1 MPTET
6 STATIAPQKNSQSA
20 GGVNL
25 AYILSA
31 NFSGSTLLAMLLG
44 AQAEAFT
51 MGEMRVPALQN
62 PDTYRCSCGE
72 LIRKCGFWS
81 EVSQRMEKKGI
92 AGFTIINPGLSIHDT
107 DSRYVTRVLNAMP
120 RGPVLEG
127 VRSVA
132 LSLSPT
138 WSTHLREVHA
148 RNTALAEVFQEMSG
162 AKVVVDS
169 SKLALHLKFLLK
181 SDRLKI
187 KALNLIRDGRAVVT
201 SMLGHGFQRAS
212 RAETIAGAAMEWKRT
227 NEASEC
233 ILDTMPAS
241 QSMNIQYEEL
251 CRQPEATLRS
261 ISKFLGMDTQQINL
275 DFRSKTQHVLGNDMR
290 LKSGSDI
297 RLDERWRTTLTP
309 EDLAVFDEV
318 AGEMNRKYGYT

>member
-1 MPTET
+1 M
-6 STATIAPQKNSQSA
+6 
-20 GGVNL
+20 VDL

-44 AQAEAFT
+44 SQADAFT

-72 LIRKCGFWS
+72 LIKQCGFWN
-81 EVSQRMEKKGI
+81 EVSQRMAQKGI
-92 AGFTIINPGLSIHDT
+92 AGFDITHPNLSIHDVE
-107 DSRYVTRVLNAMP
+107 SPYVTRLLNAMP

-132 LSLSPT
+132 LSISPA
-138 WSTHLREVHA
+138 WATHLRDVHA
-148 RNTALAEVFQEMSG
+148 RNTALAEVFQDMSG
-162 AKVVVDS
+162 ARVVVDS

-201 SMLGHGFQRAS
+201 SMLGHGFQRAT

-227 NEASEC
+227 NEASQR

-241 QSMNIQYEEL
+241 QSMTFLYEEL
-251 CRQPEATLRS
+251 CRQPEGTLRK
-261 ISKFLGMDTQQINL
+261 ICNFLGMDTQHINL
-275 DFRSKTQHVLGNDMR
+275 DFRSKAQHVLGNDMR

-297 RLDERWRTTLTP
+297 RLDERWRTTLTK
-309 EDLAVFDEV
+309 EDLAVFDQV
-318 AGEMNRKYGYT
+318 AGEMNRKYGYA

>member
-1 MPTET
+1 MTTET
-6 STATIAPQKNSQSA
+6 STATIASA
-20 GGVNL
+20 EGAKTTGGVNV

-44 AQAEAFT
+44 AQSEAFT

-72 LIRKCGFWS
+72 LIKQCGFWN
-81 EVSQRMEKKGI
+81 EVSSRMAKKGI
-92 AGFTIINPGLSIHDT
+92 GGFDITHPNLSIHDVE
-107 DSRYVTRVLNAMP
+107 SRYVARVLNAMP

-132 LSLSPT
+132 LSVSPA
-138 WSTHLREVHA
+138 WAAHLREVHA
-148 RNTALAEVFQEMSG
+148 RNTALAEVFQDMSG
-162 AKVVVDS
+162 ARVVVDS

-201 SMLGHGFQRAS
+201 SMLGHGFQRAT

-227 NEASEC
+227 NEASESV
-233 ILDTMPAS
+233 LSTMPAS
-241 QSMNIQYEEL
+241 QSMTFQYEEL

-261 ISKFLGMDTQQINL
+261 ICKFLGMDTRQINL

-297 RLDERWRTTLTP
+297 RLDERWRTTLTRD
-309 EDLAVFDEV
+309 DLAAFDQV
-318 AGEMNRKYGYT
+318 AGEMNRKYGYA

>member
-6 STATIAPQKNSQSA
+6 STAPIAPTASSSNA

-44 AQAEAFT
+44 AQPEAFT

-62 PDTYRCSCGE
+62 PDTYRCSCGA
-72 LIRKCGFWS
+72 LIKQCGFWN
-81 EVSQRMEKKGI
+81 EVSTRMAKKGI
-92 AGFTIINPGLSIHDT
+92 AGFDITHPNLSIHDVE
-107 DSRYVTRVLNAMP
+107 SPYAMRLLNAMP

-132 LSLSPT
+132 LSFSPA
-138 WSTHLREVHA
+138 WSAHLRDVHA

-162 AKVVVDS
+162 ARVVVDS
-169 SKLALHLKFLLK
+169 SKLALHLKYLLK

-201 SMLGHGFQRAS
+201 SMLGHGFQRAT

-227 NEASEC
+227 NEASESV
-233 ILDTMPAS
+233 LTTLPAS
-241 QSMNIQYEEL
+241 QSMTFQYEEL
-251 CRQPEATLRS
+251 CRQPEATLRK
-261 ISKFLGMDTQQINL
+261 ICKFLGMDTRQINL
-275 DFRSKTQHVLGNDMR
+275 DFRSKTQHGLGNDMR

-297 RLDERWRTTLTP
+297 RLDERWRTTLTK

-318 AGEMNRKYGYT
+318 AGEMNRKYGYA

>member
-6 STATIAPQKNSQSA
+6 STAPIAPTASSNNS
-20 GGVNL
+20 GEVNL

-44 AQAEAFT
+44 SQPEAFT

-72 LIRKCGFWS
+72 LIKQCGFWN
-81 EVSQRMEKKGI
+81 EVSTRMAQKGI
-92 AGFTIINPGLSIHDT
+92 AGFDITHPNLSIHDVE
-107 DSRYVTRVLNAMP
+107 SPYVTRLLNAMP

-132 LSLSPT
+132 LSFSPA
-138 WSTHLREVHA
+138 WSAHLRDVHA
-148 RNTALAEVFQEMSG
+148 RNTALAEVFQDMSG
-162 AKVVVDS
+162 ARVVVDS

-201 SMLGHGFQRAS
+201 SMLGHGFQRAT

-227 NEASEC
+227 NEASETV
-233 ILDTMPAS
+233 LSTLSAS
-241 QSMNIQYEEL
+241 QSITFQYEEL
-251 CRQPEATLRS
+251 CRQPEATLRK
-261 ISKFLGMDTQQINL
+261 ICNFLGMNTRQINL

-297 RLDERWRTTLTP
+297 RLDERWRTTLTK
-309 EDLAVFDEV
+309 EDLAVFDQV
-318 AGEMNRKYGYT
+318 AGGMNRKYGYA

>member
-1 MPTET
+1 MPIET
-6 STATIAPQKNSQSA
+6 STATIAPAERSQTA
-20 GGVNL
+20 GVNL

-44 AQAEAFT
+44 AQPEAFT

-72 LIRKCGFWS
+72 LIKQCGFWN
-81 EVSQRMEKKGI
+81 EVSKRMAQKGI
-92 AGFTIINPGLSIHDT
+92 AGFDITQPRLSIHDVE
-107 DSRYVTRVLNAMP
+107 SRYATRVLNAMP

-132 LSLSPT
+132 LSFSPA
-138 WSTHLREVHA
+138 WSAHLRDVHA
-148 RNTALAEVFQEMSG
+148 RNTALAEVFQDMSG
-162 AKVVVDS
+162 ARVVVDS

-201 SMLGHGFQRAS
+201 SMLGHGFQRAT

-227 NEASEC
+227 NEASESV
-233 ILDTMPAS
+233 LSTLPAS
-241 QSMNIQYEEL
+241 QSITFQYEEL
-251 CRQPEATLRS
+251 CRQPEATLRN
-261 ISKFLGMDTQQINL
+261 ICKFLGMDTRQINL

-297 RLDERWRTTLTP
+297 RLDERWRTTLTK
-309 EDLAVFDEV
+309 EDLAVFDQV
-318 AGEMNRKYGYT
+318 AGEMNRKYGYA